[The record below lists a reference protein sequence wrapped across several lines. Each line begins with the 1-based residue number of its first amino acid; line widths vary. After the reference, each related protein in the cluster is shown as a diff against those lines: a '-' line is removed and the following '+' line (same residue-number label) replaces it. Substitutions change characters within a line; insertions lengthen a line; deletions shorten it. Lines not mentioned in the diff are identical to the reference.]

1 MHKQRSKQSILVVD
15 DYEDIRELMKTQ
27 LERWGYLVLEAADG
41 REAVLVAEREH
52 PDLILMDFNL
62 PILDG
67 FVATQYIRQR
77 EELRDVPIVAVTA
90 HNKEYSQKVAMAAGC
105 NDYLEKPVDFENLD
119 LVIKRWLSNQGSPQ
133 GVVDMK
139 SGSLL

>member
-1 MHKQRSKQSILVVD
+1 MKQSKESILIVD

-27 LERWGYLVLEAADG
+27 LEHWGYRVLEAADG

-77 EELRDVPIVAVTA
+77 DDLRNVPIVAVTA
-90 HNKEYSQKVAMAAGC
+90 HSKEYSQRVAMAAGC
-105 NDYLEKPVDFENLD
+105 NDYLEKPVDLEHLD
-119 LVIKRWLSNQGSPQ
+119 LVIKRWLPKNGSSSNQAT
-133 GVVDMK
+133 VDK
-139 SGSLL
+139 